1 MGIIRIVKDGIELSY
16 VKETLSIRKEN
27 NSLIRDLKISHTNFP
42 FLLPENK
49 NLKLALGPRDITS
62 LNKTK
67 TVTVQVYENDVLYS
81 GELQILSYLKGYR
94 KANLKF
100 ASPVLSIMNKK
111 ISDFMPKI
119 SVTGA
124 TTGIPDYVTESD
136 TVFTGDASWPTYVA
150 GHINQGFPAVKW
162 NFPTMLW
169 RNKFGENLESDDAWI
184 NYKQKVNLFI
194 EDVFQLNTYEYVTP
208 GEIEVVNQNVPM
220 PQVYL
225 LSPLFYALQS
235 LGFEYSGNFV
245 TNAFIKKIM
254 LLSFKDNLTK
264 VLLKTTNTDI
274 IWDGAWSTFLIGVIP
289 FNRKR
294 EIRDITESGTY
305 SISINFTLAAVS
317 TIYPASFYT
326 RVVVRRYQNIIGW
339 VETDNEVVF
348 RRKNQT
354 SGEVIEGEFT
364 MDFIA
369 GDRIYFDFDCVQEV
383 MPLSYTIGYRIGN
396 GDKDF
401 YQMHPTIDL
410 GRYLPNWTVA
420 TYLNNIKNW
429 FNLKFDI
436 DDLSKKVSLNFNED
450 WLKNQQPQV
459 LRKSMAI
466 KSYDPKPIDSV
477 LLKFENDEDTAIWI
491 DDSGADIFTNQESF
505 NNEVYDC
512 KFKFV
517 PNENSTALLSE
528 ALEDKSGVGLMI
540 YDEQA
545 APLISESYNG
555 KTLKIEGAGGI
566 YESYWKLFIRF
577 RLNASVIEMEGA
589 FTKTEIGKFIKA
601 ERIYTNNQDCI
612 VSLLEYKELNSD
624 YYRVTFK
631 VETFNL

>member
-27 NSLIRDLKISHTNFP
+27 NSLIRDLKVSHTNFP

-111 ISDFMPKI
+111 IADFMPTV

-124 TTGIPDYVTESD
+124 TTGIPAFVEESENVFSGDSYWPSYVD
-136 TVFTGDASWPTYVA
+136 GF
-150 GHINQGFPAVKW
+150 INQGFPAVKW
-162 NFPTMLW
+162 NFPMMLFP
-169 RNKFGENLESDDAWI
+169 NKFGENLGIDDTWFNYAGKI
-184 NYKQKVNLFI
+184 NFFN
-194 EDVFQLNTYEYVTP
+194 EEGVFELNTSIYEDLSY
-208 GEIEVVNQNVPM
+208 EISNTNVPT
-220 PQVYL
+220 PLVYL
-225 LSPLFYALQS
+225 LSPLYFALQS
-235 LGFEYSGNFV
+235 IGFTYSGEFPNDI
-245 TNAFIKKIM
+245 FIKKI
-254 LLSFKDNLTK
+254 LFLSFKDNLCK
-264 VLLKTTNTDI
+264 VIPTSEPEVITLPGLVSSLSSFVSIYEFTPDTVGTYVVKYEFEENLFLVSSDFLRVKSLTI
-274 IWDGAWSTFLIGVIP
+274 SFDGASDGYKHP
-289 FNRKR
+289 Y
-294 EIRDITESGTY
+294 G
-305 SISINFTLAAVS
+305 
-317 TIYPASFYT
+317 AS
-326 RVVVRRYQNIIGW
+326 
-339 VETDNEVVF
+339 
-348 RRKNQT
+348 
-354 SGEVIEGEFT
+354 
-364 MDFIA
+364 A
-369 GDRIYFDFDCVQEV
+369 RIYEG
-383 MPLSYTIGYRIGN
+383 TIEINVSASQLGKKIKIVYRTPIN
-396 GDKDF
+396 SLPDYSLTIQLRINKDF
-401 YQMHPTIDL
+401 MQMHPTIQL
-410 GRYLPNWTVA
+410 GRYLPDWTFA
-420 TYLNNIKNW
+420 TYVNNLKNW

-436 DDLSKKVSLNFNED
+436 DDLTKKLQLNFNES
-450 WLKNQQPQV
+450 WLKNQKPTI
-459 LRKSMAI
+459 LNKSMSF
-466 KSYDPKPIDSV
+466 KSYEPKPIDSV

-491 DDSGADIFTNQESF
+491 DASGAEIFTNQQSDY
-505 NNEVYDC
+505 NEEYTC
-512 KFKFV
+512 KFKYVANKFG
-517 PNENSTALLSE
+517 TAYLSE
-528 ALEDKSGVGLMI
+528 ELDSKSGVGLLI
-540 YDEQA
+540 YDEDN
-545 APLISESYNG
+545 APFISESYNF

-601 ERIYTNNQDCI
+601 ERIYTNNRDCI